1 MPHGRHDARERALG
15 LLYEASAK
23 ECSVAEVLEELPV
36 EPAPYAVDLA
46 RRVEANREELD
57 QLIERHAREDWE
69 LQRMP
74 VIDLTL
80 LRMAAEEL
88 VRQHDVPV
96 AVVIS
101 EAVSLAKEFSTDE
114 AGRFVNGVLAA
125 IASEVRGGPADP

>member
-15 LLYEASAK
+15 LLYEAQLK
-23 ECSVAEVLEELPV
+23 GCSLAEVLEELPV

-46 RRVEANREELD
+46 GRVEANRKELD
-57 QLIERHAREDWE
+57 ELIARHVREDWE
-69 LQRMP
+69 IRRMP
-74 VIDLTL
+74 IVDVTV

-88 VRQHDVPV
+88 ARQDDLPV

-101 EAVSLAKEFSTDE
+101 EAVALAKEFSTEE

-125 IASEVRGGPADP
+125 MAAELRGGTADP